1 MPYDLKR
8 ICGANR
14 PLGDK
19 EIENILYQLVVALR
33 YIKSAKILHRDL
45 KPENILV
52 SKDLSEVKICD
63 FGLARPITAY
73 EQPKVV
79 DRLVLDS
86 LKEEG

>member
-33 YIKSAKILHRDL
+33 YLKSAKILHRDL

-52 SKDLSEVKICD
+52 SKDLSIL
-63 FGLARPITAY
+63 F
-73 EQPKVV
+73 
-79 DRLVLDS
+79 
-86 LKEEG
+86 